1 MARKARSQPTN
12 SELEILRVLWQRGPS
27 TVREV
32 YETINQVKATG
43 YTTVLKLM
51 QIMTEKGLVQRD
63 EEQRAHVY
71 EARFEQGETQ
81 RQLVGDLLERAFDG
95 SAAKLL
101 MHVLSDQKASAE
113 ELSEIRKL
121 LDRYEREEK
130 RK

>member
-32 YETINQVKATG
+32 YETINKVKVTG
-43 YTTVLKLM
+43 YTTVLKLL
-51 QIMTEKGLVQRD
+51 QIMTEKGLVRRD

-71 EARFEQGETQ
+71 EARLAQGETQ

-101 MHVLSDQKASAE
+101 MHV
-113 ELSEIRKL
+113 
-121 LDRYEREEK
+121 
-130 RK
+130 